1 MLLFYDETILYLQWC
16 DTGNTLQNRTN
27 FEFAKGTW
35 DLFYWC
41 GLTLI
46 PAWINN
52 YIQYKVWKEI
62 IYQFQN
68 SKLAA
73 IGMSIFIPH
82 FTGLS

>member
-1 MLLFYDETILYLQWC
+1 MILFYDETILYLQWC
-16 DTGNTLQNRTN
+16 GIGDTLQNRTN
-27 FEFAKGTW
+27 
-35 DLFYWC
+35 FYWC

-68 SKLAA
+68 SNLAA